1 MFPSREIIIYAV
13 MIYVT
18 DIDRSPSPNARWIAR
33 AVVCLGQL
41 MSIMDGTIVT
51 VALPSI
57 QRDLNFTQSSL
68 SWVLNGYFIT
78 FGSFLLLGGR
88 LGDLIG
94 RRRIFLVGV
103 TIFTLASAACGLAR
117 SQGVL
122 VIARFVQG
130 FGGAGAVSAIVAIIA
145 AEFPSPRERAKAM
158 SLYRLTI
165 S

>member
-1 MFPSREIIIYAV
+1 MIVVTGTDQSRSA
-13 MIYVT
+13 
-18 DIDRSPSPNARWIAR
+18 RGRWIALV
-33 AVVCLGQL
+33 VVCMAQL

-57 QRDLNFTQSSL
+57 QRDLHFSQSSL

-122 VIARFVQG
+122 VVARFVQG
-130 FGGAGAVSAIVAIIA
+130 
-145 AEFPSPRERAKAM
+145 
-158 SLYRLTI
+158 
-165 S
+165 

>member
-1 MFPSREIIIYAV
+1 MIIHFAM
-13 MIYVT
+13 MIHMPDT
-18 DIDRSPSPNARWIAR
+18 DRLPSPNARWIAL
-33 AVVCLGQL
+33 AVVCLSQL

-57 QRDLNFTQSSL
+57 QRDLHFSQSSL
-68 SWVLNGYFIT
+68 SWVLNAYFIT

-117 SQGVL
+117 SLGVL
-122 VIARFVQG
+122 VVARFVQG
-130 FGGAGAVSAIVAIIA
+130 FGGRARSRRSW
-145 AEFPSPRERAKAM
+145 PSSRPSSPRPASGPR
-158 SLYRLTI
+158 R
-165 S
+165 

>member
-1 MFPSREIIIYAV
+1 MTP
-13 MIYVT
+13 T
-18 DIDRSPSPNARWIAR
+18 DRLNSPNARWIAL

-57 QRDLNFTQSSL
+57 QRDLHFSQSSL

-94 RRRIFLVGV
+94 RRRIFLIGV
-103 TIFTLASAACGLAR
+103 TVFTLASAAWRDRRPCWWSRASCQGL
-117 SQGVL
+117 
-122 VIARFVQG
+122 
-130 FGGAGAVSAIVAIIA
+130 GGAGAVSAIVAIIA
-145 AEFPSPRERAKAM
+145 AEFPAPASAPRR
-158 SLYRLTI
+158 
-165 S
+165 

>member
-1 MFPSREIIIYAV
+1 M
-13 MIYVT
+13 
-18 DIDRSPSPNARWIAR
+18 PNSRWIAL

-51 VALPSI
+51 VALPAI
-57 QRDLNFTQSSL
+57 QRDLHFSQSSL

-122 VIARFVQG
+122 VDRTLRAGLRRRRRG
-130 FGGAGAVSAIVAIIA
+130 FGDCRHHRGRVPLPASA
-145 AEFPSPRERAKAM
+145 PRR
-158 SLYRLTI
+158 
-165 S
+165 